1 MREDRARLP
10 DVLDAF
16 GRAAARVRNQ
26 ASATSLVDAAGELRR
41 RLAAPAEPKTVRSGW
56 FQPRPGAGLSFP
68 WTVDGVS
75 RQELRERRIGF
86 VDFRLPAGNRTAYV
100 RAAFEAFLAGSC
112 GELLGGAVDE
122 ACEVVGLDP
131 LRRAALDAALAG
143 LSGDGTEPGLVDAYL
158 GVEPELTGRVLD
170 RVSYGFPDEPCD
182 ECVLLRSWLRERP
195 GRWKVRAALE
205 PALAP

>member
-10 DVLDAF
+10 DVLEAF
-16 GRAAARVRNQ
+16 GRAATGVRNE
-26 ASATSLVDAAGELRR
+26 ATAVSLVDAAEALKR
-41 RLAAPAEPKTVRSGW
+41 RLAAPPGPRPVRSGW

-68 WTVDGVS
+68 WAVAGVS
-75 RQELRERRIGF
+75 RPELKERRLAF
-86 VDFRLPAGNRTAYV
+86 VDRRLPAGNRTAYV

-112 GELLGGAVDE
+112 GELLGGTVDE

-131 LRRAALDAALAG
+131 LRRAALDAAFAG

-158 GVEPELTGRVLD
+158 GVEPALTGRVLD
-170 RVSYGFPDEPCD
+170 RVSYGFPDEPCE